1 MDMKMKKGY
10 PDKAFSQ
17 KQKKIID
24 ESKNNM
30 EMKMRRSISDKTLSH
45 KPKKKKDDDN
55 KNAKSNRFLITI
67 NVFGSAGPI
76 RFVVNGDD
84 NAAGVIET
92 ALKLYA
98 REGRLPIL
106 GSDISSFFLYP
117 ANAGFDALKPSEA
130 IGSCAVRN
138 FVLCKNQ
145 SKPHMTEARS
155 QLIDG
160 KGSRWRVWLQKSLSL
175 KILSH

>member
-1 MDMKMKKGY
+1 MRKDC
-10 PDKAFSQ
+10 
-17 KQKKIID
+17 
-24 ESKNNM
+24 SKTFGLKHKEDNSDDRKRNNM
-30 EMKMRRSISDKTLSH
+30 EMNMRSTSDKTLLR
-45 KPKKKKDDDN
+45 KLKKKKADDD

-76 RFVVNGDD
+76 RFVVNEDET
-84 NAAGVIET
+84 AQGVIET

-98 REGRLPIL
+98 KQGRLPVL

-117 ANAGFDALKPSEA
+117 VNAGFEV
-130 IGSCAVRN
+130 IGSRGARN

-155 QLIDG
+155 QLIKR
-160 KGSRWRVWLQKSLSL
+160 KGSQWRAWFQKSLTF

>member
-1 MDMKMKKGY
+1 MRKDCS
-10 PDKAFSQ
+10 KAFGL
-17 KQKKIID
+17 KQKGDNYDDRKR
-24 ESKNNM
+24 NNM
-30 EMKMRRSISDKTLSH
+30 EMNIRSTSDKTLLR
-45 KPKKKKDDDN
+45 KLKKKKADDD

-76 RFVVNGDD
+76 RFVVNEDET
-84 NAAGVIET
+84 ARGVIET

-98 REGRLPIL
+98 KQGRLPVL

-117 ANAGFDALKPSEA
+117 ANAGFEALKLSEV
-130 IGSCAVRN
+130 IGSRGARN

-155 QLIDG
+155 QLIKR
-160 KGSRWRVWLQKSLSL
+160 KGSRWRAWFQKSLTF